1 MPYMNVSGGQP
12 NSIYVNLSSVN
23 PGTGTLRFNG
33 QDVEVFD
40 GTGWQRVMTN
50 FADVSL
56 TPMTI
61 EILDWAKRKMQTEA
75 KALEMAKENVTI
87 EDALAEIR
95 NAEAKLQVLMTLS
108 DPK

>member
-1 MPYMNVSGGQP
+1 MPYMTVSGGQP
-12 NSIYVNLSSVN
+12 NSIFVNLSSVN

-56 TPMTI
+56 TTTTI
-61 EILDWAKRKMQTEA
+61 EILEWAQRKMQTEA
-75 KALEMAKENVTI
+75 KAIEMSKDNVTI
-87 EDALAEIR
+87 EDALTELH
-95 NAEAKLQVLMTLS
+95 NAEEKLQVLLTLS
-108 DPK
+108 DTK

>member
-1 MPYMNVSGGQP
+1 MTVSGGQP
-12 NSIYVNLSSVN
+12 TSIYVNLSSVN

-40 GTGWQRVMTN
+40 GTGWQRIMTN

-56 TPMTI
+56 TPTTI
-61 EILDWAKRKMQTEA
+61 EILDWGRRKMQAE
-75 KALEMAKENVTI
+75 KDALAMSEHNVTI
-87 EDALAEIR
+87 KDALDEVR